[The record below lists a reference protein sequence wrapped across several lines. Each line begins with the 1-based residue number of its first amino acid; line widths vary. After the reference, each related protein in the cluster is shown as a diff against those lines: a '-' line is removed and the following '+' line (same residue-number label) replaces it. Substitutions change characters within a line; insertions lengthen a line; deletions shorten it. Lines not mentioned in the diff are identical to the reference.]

1 MTGEQVYVSHA
12 PSDLELV
19 QTLFST
25 VKNLPFDVHIAL
37 EEVDSNRTR
46 DRLESR
52 IPDSDVVVA
61 VLTDRSADSRWVNQE
76 IGYARAERIPIF
88 PVYTDERHRGGYL
101 ADIEGCRSNETTS
114 HELSA
119 SYSAVSDT
127 FSSRSDRSRFP
138 TGSCG
143 FPVRPTAV
151 GTGRPRDRRA
161 TVETLETTPSR
172 QAAGGNLFSV
182 WGTYYF
188 NPATLGFIRR
198 DPRHSDRRPRAD
210 R

>member
-37 EEVDSNRTR
+37 EEVDSNSTR

-101 ADIEGCRSNETTS
+101 ADIEGMSIKRDDLSRTIF
-114 HELSA
+114 ELLGGLRHNLEPIGPLS
-119 SYSAVSDT
+119 VPNW
-127 FSSRSDRSRFP
+127 FMRFP
-138 TGSCG
+138 CTTDGCPEQVVLDIDAPQSKLWKQHRHGKPLAVTCSACG
-143 FPVRPTAV
+143 
-151 GTGRPRDRRA
+151 
-161 TVETLETTPSR
+161 
-172 QAAGGNLFSV
+172 
-182 WGTYYF
+182 GTYYF

-198 DPRHSDRRPRAD
+198 DPATQ
-210 R
+210 